1 MSSVGRRHFLKHSVL
16 GLGLS
21 VGWPSLQSLSA
32 MPASSASLRSPFQE
46 EDSVLLFQGDSITD
60 AGRSR
65 EDTGPNQPRAL
76 GSGYVALAV
85 SELMGT
91 RPGSDWACSNRG
103 VGGDKVGDLAAR
115 WKEDALALE
124 PDVLSILVGVNDFWH
139 TLSGTHDGTPESY
152 ERQYRALLDRT
163 REALPN
169 TTLLLG
175 EPFALSGGSAVDER
189 WQPDFRRYR
198 AAARR
203 VAEDYETAWIPYQS
217 VFDEA
222 LQEAPAP
229 YWSRD
234 GVHPTPAG
242 HYRMAQA
249 WLEVFR
255 GLE

>member
-1 MSSVGRRHFLKHSVL
+1 MSSVGRRHFLKHSAL

-32 MPASSASLRSPFQE
+32 APASSGALRPPARE
-46 EDSVLLFQGDSITD
+46 ADTVVLFQGDSITD
-60 AGRSR
+60 AGRDR
-65 EDTGPNQPRAL
+65 ENSAPNQPSAL
-76 GSGYVALAV
+76 GSGYAALAA
-85 SELMGT
+85 SALMGT
-91 RPGSDWACSNRG
+91 RPDRTWACYNRG
-103 VGGDKVGDLAAR
+103 VGGDTIGDLAAR
-115 WKEDALALE
+115 WEAEALALE

-139 TLSGTHDGTPESY
+139 TLSGSHDGTPESY

-175 EPFALSGGSAVDER
+175 EPFALQGGSAVDER
-189 WQPDFRRYR
+189 WDPAFQRYR

-203 VAEDYETAWIPYQS
+203 VAEDYDTAWIPYQS

-222 LQEAPAP
+222 LQEAPAS
-229 YWSRD
+229 YWSGD

-249 WLEVFR
+249 WLKAFR
-255 GLE
+255 R